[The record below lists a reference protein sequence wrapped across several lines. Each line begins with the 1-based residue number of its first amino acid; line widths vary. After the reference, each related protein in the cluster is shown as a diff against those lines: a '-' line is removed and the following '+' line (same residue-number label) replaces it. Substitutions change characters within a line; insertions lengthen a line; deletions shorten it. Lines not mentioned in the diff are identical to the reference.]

1 MALAR
6 LCMKN
11 FHLRVFSSPHY
22 IASTRS
28 WESKLGWFSTAS
40 ATSEN
45 VSANQSDSKDVE
57 VSTRSE
63 KSKLS
68 PRERSGKL
76 WGRGREMAPFGLND
90 FIRPSRL
97 GNSLVQMSESL
108 NKFFEH
114 LTPSRLLGRMKEDE
128 TAYKLRFEVP
138 GLSKEDLKITI
149 ADGYLMIRG
158 QHKEEQEDS
167 SDDDEWYAG
176 IYGYYNTSLLLP
188 EDAKVEEIRAELKD
202 GILTLTIPRSE
213 IKKKD
218 VKEVE
223 IK

>member
-11 FHLRVFSSPHY
+11 FHQRVFFSPHY

-40 ATSEN
+40 ASSEN
-45 VSANQSDSKDVE
+45 VSSNQSDSKDVE

-68 PRERSGKL
+68 PRKRRGKL
-76 WGRGREMAPFGLND
+76 WGRGREMAPFGLN
-90 FIRPSRL
+90 
-97 GNSLVQMSESL
+97 VQMSESL

-114 LTPSRLLGRMKEDE
+114 LTPSRLLGLMKEDE
-128 TAYKLRFEVP
+128 TAYKM
-138 GLSKEDLKITI
+138 D
-149 ADGYLMIRG
+149 YLMIRG

-176 IYGYYNTSLLLP
+176 IYGYYNTSFLLP
-188 EDAKVEEIRAELKD
+188 EDAKVQEIKAELKD

>member
-1 MALAR
+1 
-6 LCMKN
+6 
-11 FHLRVFSSPHY
+11 
-22 IASTRS
+22 
-28 WESKLGWFSTAS
+28 
-40 ATSEN
+40 
-45 VSANQSDSKDVE
+45 
-57 VSTRSE
+57 
-63 KSKLS
+63 
-68 PRERSGKL
+68 
-76 WGRGREMAPFGLND
+76 
-90 FIRPSRL
+90 
-97 GNSLVQMSESL
+97 MSESL

-114 LTPSRLLGRMKEDE
+114 LTPSQLLGRMKEDE